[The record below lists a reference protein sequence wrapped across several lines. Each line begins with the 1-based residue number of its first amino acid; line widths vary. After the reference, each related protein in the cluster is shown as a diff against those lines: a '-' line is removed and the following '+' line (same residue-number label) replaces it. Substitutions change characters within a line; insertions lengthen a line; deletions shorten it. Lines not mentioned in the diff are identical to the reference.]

1 MKKFKGQRLITTD
14 GTTLLGADDKA
25 GVAELLGAV
34 KYLKEHPDFEHG
46 ALYLAF
52 GPDEEIGQGAK
63 RFDETEFPVEFA
75 YTLDNGQPGEIEYE
89 TFNAAWAQIEVEGTA
104 VHPGM
109 HMV

>member
-25 GVAELLGAV
+25 GVAGLLGAV

-52 GPDEEIGQGAK
+52 GPD
-63 RFDETEFPVEFA
+63 
-75 YTLDNGQPGEIEYE
+75 
-89 TFNAAWAQIEVEGTA
+89 
-104 VHPGM
+104 
-109 HMV
+109 

>member
-1 MKKFKGQRLITTD
+1 MITTD

-25 GVAELLGAV
+25 GVAGLLGAV

-52 GPDEEIGQGAK
+52 GPDEEI
-63 RFDETEFPVEFA
+63 
-75 YTLDNGQPGEIEYE
+75 GQPGEIEYE

>member
-1 MKKFKGQRLITTD
+1 MRPNFR
-14 GTTLLGADDKA
+14 
-25 GVAELLGAV
+25 
-34 KYLKEHPDFEHG
+34 
-46 ALYLAF
+46 
-52 GPDEEIGQGAK
+52 
-63 RFDETEFPVEFA
+63 ETEFPVEFA